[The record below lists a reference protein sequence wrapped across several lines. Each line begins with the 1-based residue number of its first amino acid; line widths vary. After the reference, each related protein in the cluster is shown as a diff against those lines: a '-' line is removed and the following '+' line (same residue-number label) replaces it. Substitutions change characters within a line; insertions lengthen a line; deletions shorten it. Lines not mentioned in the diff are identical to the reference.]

1 MIEGDYN
8 DEDGKK
14 TIANQQQ
21 QQQQLHTFM
30 LNSFWIVESKI
41 K

>member
-21 QQQQLHTFM
+21 QQQLHTFM